1 LAARCG
7 IEEGA
12 MRRLLAMLLVV
23 GATACQAPP
32 SSPIESSG
40 APSDSVDYELSDLFN
55 DWFSTNIASRCASG
69 AVPEECA
76 KIMLLSAFDESGDAG
91 DNCPPDTGLNQFG
104 ECVIFGSFARE
115 LLARRDPGLVL
126 DVDWLAPLS
135 SLSLAFD
142 TIANTVTLACYGS
155 EWESLNDCYRRQ
167 LADSLGLPE
176 HSAAVCGSQ
185 DVYDWKRCMLKEYVS
200 SELLEASA
208 RI

>member
-1 LAARCG
+1 
-7 IEEGA
+7 

-23 GATACQAPP
+23 GATACQAPS

-40 APSDSVDYELSDLFN
+40 EPSDSVDYELSDLFN

-142 TIANTVTLACYGS
+142 TIADSVVLACYGV
-155 EWESLNDCYRRQ
+155 ESGSVDACYRRQ
-167 LADSLGLPE
+167 LADSLGLSE
-176 HSAAVCGSQ
+176 YSTTVCGTI
-185 DVYDWKRCMLKEYVS
+185 DVGDWRRCMLKEYVS
-200 SELLEASA
+200 NELLEASV